1 MPQLTYIIDTR
12 EQKPWLLSPCVR
24 RRLSVGDYS
33 VVGYEDRLVVERKS
47 LADLTHTLTR
57 GWQRFRIELAA
68 LSKMTLHPGP
78 SGTVAVVIESS
89 VVDLQ
94 AHRYPS
100 KVLPVAILQRIA
112 AIERSYGVPF
122 IWAEDRPK
130 AVRWAQEFLLRGA
143 KLLGESQ

>member
-24 RRLSVGDYS
+24 RRLFVGDYS
-33 VVGYEDRLVVERKS
+33 VVGYESRLVVERKS

-57 GWQRFRIELAA
+57 GWQRFRIELAF
-68 LSKMTLHPGP
+68 LSKMTKHPGL

-100 KVLPVAILQRIA
+100 KVSPVAILHRIA
-112 AIERSYGVPF
+112 MVERDYGIPF
-122 IWAEDRPK
+122 VWAEDRPK
-130 AVRWAQEFLLRGA
+130 AVRWAQEFLLRGVR
-143 KLLGESQ
+143 LLGKPQ